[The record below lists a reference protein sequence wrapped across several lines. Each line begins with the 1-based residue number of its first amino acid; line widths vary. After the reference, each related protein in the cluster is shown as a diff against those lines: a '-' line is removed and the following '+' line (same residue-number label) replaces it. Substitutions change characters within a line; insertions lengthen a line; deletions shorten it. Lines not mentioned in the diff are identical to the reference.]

1 MIRVIN
7 TVTADFKDCRCSFLV
22 PLGSRLLAVDFDL
35 ANISVLL
42 QSPYAENKAE
52 RLTFH
57 LFEVGDKIFDAEW
70 KYVSSNGD
78 FALYQWSNHE

>member
-1 MIRVIN
+1 
-7 TVTADFKDCRCSFLV
+7 V

-57 LFEVGDKIFDAEW
+57 LFEVGDKIFRRGVEIR
-70 KYVSSNGD
+70 VIERRFRTLPMEQS
-78 FALYQWSNHE
+78 